1 MASIAMP
8 SPRRSAVAAL
18 AVLGFVLLPS
28 CGTKQTPPA
37 DTAATSTPGESDA
50 AGLPVQALVAVL
62 PLEAATPPES
72 DGKDAALPAEDAGLA
87 VTAQIYRV
95 LADQTEFRVVPDLT
109 VVDVLTTP
117 DVRRANGVV
126 ERAIALGKEVG
137 ADDVIF
143 GRVFRFEKRV
153 GTAYV
158 VTHPASVWFELSL
171 VHVSSGEVVWKGD
184 FDEMQGPLGSAWL
197 SWFVFWRD
205 SPHWYSA
212 SELAGVGVDR
222 LFSPLAASVEKSG

>member
-1 MASIAMP
+1 MLSL
-8 SPRRSAVAAL
+8 RRSAVVALAAL
-18 AVLGFVLLPS
+18 ALVLLPS
-28 CGTKQTPPA
+28 CGTKKTPPA
-37 DTAATSTPGESDA
+37 ETAATSTPEESA
-50 AGLPVQALVAVL
+50 SAPPPVQSLVAVL
-62 PLEAATPPES
+62 PLEPATPPEN
-72 DGKDAALPAEDAGLA
+72 DGKAAALPSEDAGLA

-109 VVDVLTTP
+109 VSDVLTTP
-117 DVRRANGVV
+117 EVRRASGII

-143 GRVFRFEKRV
+143 GRVFRFDKRV

-158 VTHPASVWFELSL
+158 ITQPASVWFELGL
-171 VHVSSGEVVWKGD
+171 VRVSSGEVVWKGD
-184 FDEMQGPLGSAWL
+184 FDETQGPLGSAWV

-222 LFSPLAASVEKSG
+222 LFGNLATSVEKAG

>member
-1 MASIAMP
+1 VASAALP
-8 SPRRSAVAAL
+8 SARRSAVAAL
-18 AVLGFVLLPS
+18 AVLGVLLLPS
-28 CGTKQTPPA
+28 CGTKKTPPA
-37 DTAATSTPGESDA
+37 DTATTSTPEESA
-50 AGLPVQALVAVL
+50 AAALPAQALVAVL
-62 PLEAATPPES
+62 PMEPAKPPES
-72 DGKDAALPAEDAGLA
+72 DGRDATLPSEDAGLA

-117 DVRRANGVV
+117 EVRRAGGVV

-143 GRVFRFEKRV
+143 GRVYRFDKRV

-158 VTHPASVWFELSL
+158 VTQPASVWFELGL
-171 VHVSSGEVVWKGD
+171 VHVSSGEVVWKGE
-184 FDEMQGPLGSAWL
+184 FDETQGPLGSRL
-197 SWFVFWRD
+197 MSWIVFWRD
-205 SPHWYSA
+205 TPHWYSA

-222 LFSPLAASVEKSG
+222 LFDGIVASVEKSG